1 MQGQEQQSQWGF
13 LIPRRPMLF
22 GVFTAGEDHNGATLG
37 FQQRLYQQ
45 LPQQEESYKAASGSS
60 TAASEVPPPQQRPQP
75 VPMRII
81 TLGSLQG
88 ARTDRAYEQLSPV
101 AGLPPVP
108 PPVLV
113 SSEKRH
119 QSNGEPN

>member
-1 MQGQEQQSQWGF
+1 
-13 LIPRRPMLF
+13 MLF

-45 LPQQEESYKAASGSS
+45 LLQQEGSYEAASSSS
-60 TAASEVPPPQQRPQP
+60 TAASGVPPPQHRPQP

-81 TLGSLQG
+81 NLGSLQG

-108 PPVLV
+108 PPVPV
-113 SSEKRH
+113 SSEKRQ
-119 QSNGEPN
+119 QSNGEPNHSGI